1 MILVARNLTLLHY
14 EKKKKKN
21 YIKIIFYS
29 IPPYFGL
36 SRVYPVYIR
45 SDRERKRIS
54 KYSTLEF
61 FPRSP
66 TRFLPPIIQLTCRL
80 PSNYCPHRER
90 QVTGTPAYNET
101 EMQKTRANVAQNL
114 QSVNAPREVRVRRQ
128 REDTR
133 ICAVIARNVSI
144 IRILHTR
151 DARSSGPAVFIGRRL
166 QHSRSKSR
174 SYHAT
179 DMR

>member
-1 MILVARNLTLLHY
+1 M
-14 EKKKKKN
+14 
-21 YIKIIFYS
+21 
-29 IPPYFGL
+29 
-36 SRVYPVYIR
+36 YPVYIR
-45 SDRERKRIS
+45 SDKGRKRIS

-66 TRFLPPIIQLTCRL
+66 TRFLPPMIQLTCRL
-80 PSNYCPHRER
+80 PSNYYPHRER
-90 QVTGTPAYNET
+90 KVTGTPAYKET
-101 EMQKTRANVAQNL
+101 EVQKKTRANVAQNL
-114 QSVNAPREVRVRRQ
+114 RGVNAPRKVRARRQ

-144 IRILHTR
+144 IRILRTR
-151 DARSSGPAVFIGRRL
+151 DARSSGPAVFIARGL
-166 QHSRSKSR
+166 QHSRPKSC

>member
-114 QSVNAPREVRVRRQ
+114 QCQ
-128 REDTR
+128 RTERGACTQ
-133 ICAVIARNVSI
+133 AARG
-144 IRILHTR
+144 HT
-151 DARSSGPAVFIGRRL
+151 
-166 QHSRSKSR
+166 
-174 SYHAT
+174 Y
-179 DMR
+179 MRGYSP